1 MKGRRRDWL
10 PTGRV
15 RLLWFVAVAVL
26 LVWLMLLLVGFVT
39 AR

>member
-1 MKGRRRDWL
+1 
-10 PTGRV
+10 V
-15 RLLWFVAVAVL
+15 RLLCFVAVAVP